1 MSSRMV
7 LKVWTFLAL
16 AAALTPSPGVG
27 APPARAQTT
36 VVKLAT
42 LVPDGS
48 VWDKILRS
56 MGDQWSK
63 ETQGRVVL
71 RIYPGGVAGDEPD
84 IVRKMRIGQIQAAAL
99 SATGLAAIDPA
110 FNMFGIPNF
119 FASYDELFGV
129 LSRMEPTLKAKLEAK
144 GFVMLNWGHGGWV
157 YFFSKQP
164 LRTVEE
170 LKKAKMFVWAGD
182 DRQVEQWK
190 SNGFRCVPLAV
201 TDVLTGLQSGLI
213 EAYPTTPLAAL
224 SMQWFR
230 TTPYMLQMALG
241 PLVGAFVINKATWN
255 KISEAD
261 RRTLM
266 AACKRAE
273 ALLDTEVPKQDST
286 SVVEMTRR
294 GLTVVTLNPAEAAG
308 WRKAADQFAVGVR
321 GSMVPVDV
329 MDLAERERA
338 AYRKS
343 RGKPATN

>member
-1 MSSRMV
+1 MTSRRFATLGV
-7 LKVWTFLAL
+7 GLAVAALAL
-16 AAALTPSPGVG
+16 AVSRPA
-27 APPARAQTT
+27 PARAQTT

-48 VWDKILRS
+48 VWDKILRN

-63 ETQGRVVL
+63 ETQGRVTL

-99 SATGLAAIDPA
+99 TATGLAAMDPA
-110 FNMFGIPNF
+110 FNIFGIPNF

-129 LSRMEPTLKAKLEAK
+129 LARMEPTLRAKLEAK

-164 LRTVEE
+164 LHTVED
-170 LKKAKMFVWAGD
+170 LKKAKMFAWAGD
-182 DRQVEQWK
+182 DKQVELWK
-190 SNGFRCVPLAV
+190 SNGFRVVPLAV

-230 TTPYMLQMALG
+230 TTPYMLEMALG
-241 PLVGAFVINKATWN
+241 PLVGALVINKATWN

-261 RRTLM
+261 RAHLM
-266 AACKRAE
+266 EACRRAE
-273 ALLDTEVPKQDST
+273 QRLDTEVPKQDSS
-286 SVVEMTRR
+286 SVTEMVKR
-294 GLTVVTLNPAEAAG
+294 GLKIVKLTPADAAD
-308 WRKAADQFAVGVR
+308 WRKAADTFAGSVR
-321 GSMVPVDV
+321 GAMVPADIL
-329 MDLAERERA
+329 DLAERERA
-338 AYRKS
+338 AYRKTHPVGA
-343 RGKPATN
+343 R